1 VSRHILSISY
11 DESLLTTRQMLLER
25 EGYQVTSALGFAA
38 SAALC
43 RKDGF
48 DLFIMGHSIP
58 HTDKEELIKLFRA
71 ANPAPVL
78 SLQRDGEKNVE
89 SAEYHVLAYD
99 PAEFLKV
106 VAHILDQRSHLPS
119 SF

>member
-1 VSRHILSISY
+1 VSKHILSVSY
-11 DESLLTTRQMLLER
+11 DESLLTTRRLLLER
-25 EGYQVTSALGFAA
+25 EGYQVDSALGFAA

-43 RKDGF
+43 RKNGF

-58 HTDKEELIKLFRA
+58 HADKKELIKLFRA

-78 SLQRDGEKNVE
+78 SLRRGGEKDVE
-89 SAEYHVLAYD
+89 GHEYHVSAYD

-106 VAHILDQRSHLPS
+106 VASILHQRSNLPP
-119 SF
+119 